1 MYKYG
6 IKYYKDLKYTTL
18 GTIRKKFNHLCNT
31 TPMGIRKRPCT
42 YEEFKES
49 IPEDI
54 RNMFSEQVI
63 IDAYYHSRSLL
74 QVNINQDKVFTIHDF
89 TALVDETHYRIRSI
103 RPRIIGLPYKSLT
116 TQQMHILESLNLS
129 VHGMHNT
136 IPGFNLKGTIYVN
149 D

>member
-18 GTIRKKFNHLCNT
+18 GTIRKRFNHLHAT
-31 TPMGIRKRPCT
+31 IPQGTRKRPCT

-63 IDAYYHSRSLL
+63 MDAYILSKSLL
-74 QVNINQDKVFTIHDF
+74 QTNINQDKVFTVCDF
-89 TALVDETHYRIRSI
+89 TALNDESHYRVRHI
-103 RPRIIGLPYKSLT
+103 RPRIMGLSSKSLT
-116 TQQMHILESLNLS
+116 TQQMCILEALS
-129 VHGMHNT
+129 TSIHGIHNKE
-136 IPGFNLKGTIYVN
+136 FNLKGTIHAN